1 MFNTIVDS
9 QSIRGRIKSL
19 NEIHRE
25 QTILSLLNETDLDSL
40 SKDQIRKR
48 TYQEYDRLNH
58 LLEIELT

>member
-1 MFNTIVDS
+1 MTIDIE
-9 QSIRGRIKSL
+9 QCL
-19 NEIHRE
+19 NNEIHRE

-58 LLEIELT
+58 LLELELT

>member
-1 MFNTIVDS
+1 MTIDIE
-9 QSIRGRIKSL
+9 QCLK

-25 QTILSLLNETDLDSL
+25 QTILSLINEADLDSL

-58 LLEIELT
+58 LLELELTYEN

>member
-1 MFNTIVDS
+1 MTIDIE
-9 QSIRGRIKSL
+9 QCLK
-19 NEIHRE
+19 NEIYRE
-25 QTILSLLNETDLDSL
+25 QTILSLLNETNLDSL

>member
-1 MFNTIVDS
+1 MTIDIE
-9 QSIRGRIKSL
+9 QCLK

-58 LLEIELT
+58 LLELELA